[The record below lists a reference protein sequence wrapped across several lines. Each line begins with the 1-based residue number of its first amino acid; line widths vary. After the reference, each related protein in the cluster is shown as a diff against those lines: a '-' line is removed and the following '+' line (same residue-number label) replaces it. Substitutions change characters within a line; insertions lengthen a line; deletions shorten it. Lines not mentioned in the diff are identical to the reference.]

1 MKPRIGVQTTSCDAR
16 VEHCSDNSCISNF
29 SLVFPLVCR
38 QIYLAAFLIFSPGC
52 LKDLLRSQPIT
63 DCIVSPPPTPTWP
76 FSSVSCLSE
85 PHDHPS
91 GYTGQKWW
99 QPENLSPLDISHP
112 NYLWNICTLLCLP
125 PHHPELPSPLT
136 WKGGNSQL
144 IRLPASTPPLLPHS
158 PHCSLSDLFKMQSKL
173 FTPWWKLGDFSLP
186 VRAKPNSVNSHST
199 PAWSGPHPLKPPHTT
214 LTLYFLCV
222 QPTDLSA
229 PPRHSRLLH
238 SHFSAYNSFPLLFI

>member
-1 MKPRIGVQTTSCDAR
+1 MVLSLYSCYGYCHLVKDNQPQMMKPRIGVQTTSCNAR

-29 SLVFPLVCR
+29 SLAFPLVCR
-38 QIYLAAFLIFSPGC
+38 QIYLAAFLIFSPGR

-85 PHDHPS
+85 PHNHPS
-91 GYTGQKWW
+91 GCTGQKWW

-125 PHHPELPSPLT
+125 HYHPELPSPLT

-144 IRLPASTPPLLPHS
+144 IHLPASTPPPS
-158 PHCSLSDLFKMQSKL
+158 TS
-173 FTPWWKLGDFSLP
+173 FSTLQLEWA
-186 VRAKPNSVNSHST
+186 VQNAK
-199 PAWSGPHPLKPPHTT
+199 
-214 LTLYFLCV
+214 
-222 QPTDLSA
+222 
-229 PPRHSRLLH
+229 
-238 SHFSAYNSFPLLFI
+238 